1 MVKRSLPAVLALLCA
16 GALAQSGQ
24 PQPQPQ
30 LQPVPRAK
38 DQTPPKAPDKNQEK
52 PFKIITSVSEV
63 PLPVTFLDGT
73 GEFVTDIEKPEITL
87 LDNRNVQ
94 KINTFEIAYRPISM
108 VILIDT
114 STRVDGVVANLRT
127 SGILFTQLVMG
138 ETGEA
143 AVVTYDQTIEVRQPF
158 TQDGDLIEKAFK
170 KLESQAGQS
179 RLTDAVFRA
188 LGMLGNRT
196 QDRRKVIVI
205 LGEGRDIGSESRK
218 NQALREAQVDNVSI
232 YAVEMSAFRAM
243 AKKPLP
249 QTMDDP
255 MPPGSKPLPPGV
267 PLGSQGG
274 VNGFDLMPA
283 MVEGVRAVKG
293 LLWDHPMKAYS
304 TGTGS
309 DHINAT
315 NSKSV
320 EQAVQRIGRELHSQY
335 YLSYIPNNTRGE
347 EFHTIEVKV
356 SRPGIKARTRPGYL
370 YVPPAGDVTE
380 PEKLPKQ

>member
-1 MVKRSLPAVLALLCA
+1 MLKRSFPALLALLCA
-16 GALAQSGQ
+16 VALAQSGQ
-24 PQPQPQ
+24 PQPQPKLEQ
-30 LQPVPRAK
+30 VPKAK
-38 DQTPPKAPDKNQEK
+38 DQTPPKAQDKNQEK
-52 PFKIITSVSEV
+52 PFRIVTSVSEV

-73 GEFVTDIEKPEITL
+73 GDFVTDIEKPEITL
-87 LDNRNVQ
+87 MDNRIVQ
-94 KINTFEIAYRPISM
+94 RIQTFEIAYRPISM

-114 STRVDGVVANLRT
+114 STRVEGVIANLRS

-143 AVVTYDQTIEVRQPF
+143 AVLTYDQTIEVRQPF
-158 TQDGDLIEKAFK
+158 TKDGDLIEKAFK
-170 KLESQAGQS
+170 KLESGAGQS
-179 RLTDAVFRA
+179 HLTDAVFRA

-205 LGEGRDIGSESRK
+205 LGEGRDIGSETAK
-218 NQALREAQVDNVSI
+218 NQALREAQVANVSI
-232 YAVEMSAFRAM
+232 YAVEMSAFKAM
-243 AKKPLP
+243 AKRELP
-249 QTMDDP
+249 QTTVDP

-274 VNGFDLMPA
+274 VVGFNAMPA
-283 MVEGVRAVKG
+283 LVEGVRAVKG

-304 TGTGS
+304 VGTGS

-315 NSKSV
+315 NSHAV

-335 YLSYIPNNTRGE
+335 YLSYIPNNTKGE

-356 SRPGIKARTRPGYL
+356 NRPGIKARTRPGYL
-370 YVPPAGDVTE
+370 YIPSAGDTVE